1 MFKHFWKL
9 VFHLLI
15 LLFNINI
22 IIVISLLLE
31 HRCKFLY
38 IFLHPNFL
46 AVLQLIANF
55 IKIFVQNAIF
65 HENVVYFQEIKK
77 DVGQFIWKNALEIFC
92 FTVINSPAKNFFK
105 IVSNYIMILLFSIRD
120 FRNLLFHIRLIKDII
135 IIYVK
140 YY

>member
-1 MFKHFWKL
+1 VFKHFWKL

-77 DVGQFIWKNALEIFC
+77 DVGQFI
-92 FTVINSPAKNFFK
+92 
-105 IVSNYIMILLFSIRD
+105 
-120 FRNLLFHIRLIKDII
+120 
-135 IIYVK
+135 
-140 YY
+140 